1 VTRRAAWLLVAAL
14 AIPRAAAAQP
24 SPVEERI
31 AAWVE
36 SHEGET
42 QALLERLVNINSGT
56 MNHAGVRAVGEVLRG
71 ELDALG
77 FTTRW
82 IDMPEGVNRAG
93 HLFAEREG
101 RAGAPRVL
109 LIGHIDTVFEPDHPF
124 QRFERQG
131 DRARGPG
138 AADMKGGDVVMVTA
152 LGALAAVGALDGLS
166 VTVALIGDEESA
178 GLPLTA
184 SRGDLIEAGR
194 RADVA
199 LGFEAG
205 DPNRGVVARRGSSAW
220 TLRVTGREG
229 HSSGVFG
236 PSLGSGAIYEMARI
250 LYRFHEEVREAPSL
264 TFNPGIVLGGTELA
278 YDAAE
283 KRGTAAGKTNV
294 VAQTAIVDGDLRFL
308 TEEEKEEARE
318 EMREIVA
325 ASLPGTS
332 AEITFE
338 DKYPAMPPTE
348 GNRRVLELYGEV
360 SEDLG
365 LGPVTA
371 FDPLGRGAADIS
383 FVAPHVDGID
393 GLGPWGTGAHSPNE
407 TLNLPSLVVTAQR
420 AAVMLHR
427 LAAEDVAVGD
437 DAAAR
442 GPAVATPAAVVVGGD
457 TLVVPPPD
465 TLAPDLASQILHH
478 AVPGHSTC
486 AGQTGLVAP
495 GAKACLMLLYL
506 WRGVE
511 PAPDV
516 KLSLAAPEGVALTGA
531 SREPT
536 ARSPAGWRW
545 DLGTIPPNT
554 VGSIL
559 VQIEV
564 APGAAPGSALR
575 FDSYAASDV
584 AEEPPGNN
592 GSWVVV
598 SVSPPPA
605 VQ

>member
-1 VTRRAAWLLVAAL
+1 VTGRWAYLLVAAL
-14 AIPRAAAAQP
+14 AVPRVAAAQP

-42 QALLERLVNINSGT
+42 IALLERLVNINSGT

-71 ELDALG
+71 ELEALG
-77 FTTRW
+77 FTARW
-82 IDMPEGVNRAG
+82 IDMPEAVNRAG

-101 RAGAPRVL
+101 RPGAPRVL

-124 QRFERQG
+124 QRFERRGEQ
-131 DRARGPG
+131 AAGPG
-138 AADMKGGDVVMVTA
+138 AVDMKGGDVVMLTA
-152 LGALAAVGALDGLS
+152 LQALAAVDALEGLS

-178 GLPLTA
+178 GLPLAA

-205 DPNRGVVARRGSSAW
+205 APRHGVVARRGSSAW

-236 PSLGSGAIYEMARI
+236 ESLGSGAIYEMARI
-250 LYRFHEEVREAPSL
+250 LYRFHEDVREAPSL

-318 EMREIVA
+318 EMREIVS

-407 TLNLPSLVVTAQR
+407 TLNLPSLVTAAQR
-420 AAVMLHR
+420 AAVLLHR
-427 LAAEDVAVGD
+427 LAARV
-437 DAAAR
+437 
-442 GPAVATPAAVVVGGD
+442 PAAVVVGGD
-457 TLVVPPPD
+457 TLTVPPPD
-465 TLAPDLASQILHH
+465 TLAPDLVSQILHH
-478 AVPGHSTC
+478 AVPGHAMC
-486 AGQTGLVAP
+486 PGQTGQVAP
-495 GAKACLMLLYL
+495 GAKACVMLLYA
-506 WRGVE
+506 WRGTE
-511 PAPDV
+511 PAPNV
-516 KLSLAAPEGVALTGA
+516 KLSLAAPEGIALTGA
-531 SREPT
+531 SREPS
-536 ARSPAGWRW
+536 ARAPTGWRW
-545 DLGTIPPNT
+545 DLGTLPPNT

-559 VQIEV
+559 IQIEV
-564 APGAAPGSALR
+564 APGVAPGSTLR
-575 FDSYAASDV
+575 FDSYATSDV
-584 AEEPPGNN
+584 AAEPPGNN

-598 SVSPPPA
+598 AVSSAPV